1 MKGRLVLIFFDFKST
16 FIDEVNFMKLTL
28 TAVAIALLLSG
39 CAETWKGVKKDSS
52 TIWDET
58 KETTS
63 EAVQSTKE
71 AIHEATE

>member
-1 MKGRLVLIFFDFKST
+1 
-16 FIDEVNFMKLTL
+16 MKLTL

>member
-1 MKGRLVLIFFDFKST
+1 MRLA
-16 FIDEVNFMKLTL
+16 LT
-28 TAVAIALLLSG
+28 TAVIALLLGG

-52 TIWDET
+52 TIWSET